1 MQVLVDT
8 GNICHKARISNQ
20 SLCEFEIFISRH
32 LGTIDELKIQQIE
45 RLLEPL
51 LQKLS
56 GNSSCTEVALT
67 KMNIL
72 NKYH

>member
-1 MQVLVDT
+1 M
-8 GNICHKARISNQ
+8 
-20 SLCEFEIFISRH
+20 CEFEIFISRH